1 MQNTHLY
8 MSHGLREDES
18 ESTFMQC
25 QIVSRKQWSDFNKI
39 LCCLYVI
46 LRRQLVIYNMNNIVY
61 IFKCLSDFHNG
72 NQSK

>member
-1 MQNTHLY
+1 

-18 ESTFMQC
+18 ELTFMQC
-25 QIVSRKQWSDFNKI
+25 QIVSRKQWSDFNQI

-46 LRRQLVIYNMNNIVY
+46 LRRQLVIYNTNTTIC